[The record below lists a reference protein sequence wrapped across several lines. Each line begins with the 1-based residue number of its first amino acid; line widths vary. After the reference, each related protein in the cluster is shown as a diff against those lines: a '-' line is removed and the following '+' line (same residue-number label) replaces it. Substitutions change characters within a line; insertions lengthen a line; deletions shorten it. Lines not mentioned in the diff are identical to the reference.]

1 MLTQERSGLTKA
13 WDLTTVRNAAF
24 YVMIEVPVSAS
35 KLGVSCELN
44 TYAIRSLHILVFIL
58 MFRTVVEMACL
69 HNAQLVSV

>member
-44 TYAIRSLHILVFIL
+44 TLVRYKFSTYFSLHLDVPNS
-58 MFRTVVEMACL
+58 C
-69 HNAQLVSV
+69 